1 MNLLVLTFKKKGSL
15 RYMDGPKF
23 TFYVFC
29 LFLSS
34 KTKTG
39 DRYLC
44 PLDYNF
50 YSFIFAPPLALN
62 LENVE
67 RVN

>member
-1 MNLLVLTFKKKGSL
+1 
-15 RYMDGPKF
+15 MDGPKF

-39 DRYLC
+39 DWYLC